1 MQIIDLQPFGQRYE
15 SSFACFDLLVMY
27 QSETLIDH
35 VQVHVLHLPM
45 PVPPKGA
52 RRGMGYSPFSR
63 AKRLRWLP
71 RRGSNRRFVRP
82 RMPPLR
88 GPLWAKASGQL
99 RFVFARIQ
107 IFGTCK
113 SGKSEM
119 SAKRRRCKDLHPNKS
134 SICTPY
140 KSSVPKVRIKLCLL
154 RFVRQRYEVKL
165 CLLRF
170 VPHKGKAK

>member
-107 IFGTCK
+107 IFLQSFALHHVQIRQIRDVRFASWYSHDRSAFRLMHHLRCPQ
-113 SGKSEM
+113 SGAV
-119 SAKRRRCKDLHPNKS
+119 AKICNPCPNK
-134 SICTPY
+134 CT
-140 KSSVPKVRIKLCLL
+140 
-154 RFVRQRYEVKL
+154 
-165 CLLRF
+165 
-170 VPHKGKAK
+170 